1 MTYSGNSSHANDT
14 QNETKP
20 AKEWRDGT
28 KRVETIEILGA
39 TLEEASLK
47 KVEFFSADLRPILC
61 SEEMFCR
68 PLKNCSFEV
77 NYLV

>member
-28 KRVETIEILGA
+28 KRVVSIEILGA
-39 TLEEASLK
+39 TYDRRSKFEKREN
-47 KVEFFSADLRPILC
+47 FFQLISTLHIL
-61 SEEMFCR
+61 
-68 PLKNCSFEV
+68 
-77 NYLV
+77 